1 MTKTR
6 LENFSDAVIAIILTI
21 MVLELKVPH
30 TTSWDDIFHVYPL
43 FISYCLSFAFIAIYW
58 VNHHHLLHAVRS
70 VNSRILW
77 SNLLLLFTLSLIPW
91 GTAVMGEHNFEQNG
105 VILYT
110 LLCLLPAIAYTILS
124 SAIIKSRNP
133 DRKVLDI
140 LQRMKTKEIMSLF
153 LYSLALLFSF
163 IYIPA
168 SLFLVF
174 CVSCMWIIPSKKIE
188 ELFD

>member
-30 TTSWDDIFHVYPL
+30 STAWEDIWHLYPL

-77 SNLLLLFTLSLIPW
+77 SNMFLLFSLSLIPW

-105 VILYT
+105 IIVYT
-110 LLCLLPAIAYTILS
+110 LLCLLPAIAYALLS
-124 SAIIKSRNP
+124 TAIIQSNNP
-133 DRKVLDI
+133 DQKVLRI
-140 LQRMKTKEIMSLF
+140 LKEMKTKEMASLV
-153 LYSLALLFSF
+153 LYALSLVFSF
-163 IYIPA
+163 IYTPI
-168 SLFLVF
+168 SLLLVF
-174 CVSCMWIIPSKKIE
+174 SVSCMWLVPSKKME
-188 ELFD
+188 QLFE